1 MKVQTGKMY
10 EQTEKDESLN
20 EGTNGENVRTS
31 G

>member
-1 MKVQTGKMY
+1 MKVLTGKVY
-10 EQTEKDESLN
+10 EQAKKEERLN